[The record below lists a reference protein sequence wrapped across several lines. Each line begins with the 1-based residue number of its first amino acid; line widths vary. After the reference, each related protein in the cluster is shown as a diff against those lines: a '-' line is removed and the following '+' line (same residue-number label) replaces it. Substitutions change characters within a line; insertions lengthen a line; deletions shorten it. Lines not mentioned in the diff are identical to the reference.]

1 MLSRTRSLGLDICS
15 RLLQKPS
22 LAAECRIGKSG
33 AFVISRKFGLVMV
46 GLGLLKLGRCKAL
59 KTPARNSGRALTRRR
74 KAFMTAY

>member
-33 AFVISRKFGLVMV
+33 AFVISRKFGPVMV
-46 GLGLLKLGRCKAL
+46 GVGLLKLGMVPFIPAPTAGRCLPESWQGLRMA
-59 KTPARNSGRALTRRR
+59 G
-74 KAFMTAY
+74 